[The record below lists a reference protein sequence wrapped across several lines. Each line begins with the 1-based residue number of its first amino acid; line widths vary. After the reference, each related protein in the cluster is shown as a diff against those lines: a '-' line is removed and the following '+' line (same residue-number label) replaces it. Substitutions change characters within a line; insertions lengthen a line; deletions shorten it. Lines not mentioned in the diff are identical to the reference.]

1 MVALTQAPSV
11 LWYFAR
17 AAGFVSLLLL
27 TATVCVGV
35 ALSLRLRTP
44 RWPTFVTEGLHRYL
58 STVLLVFITI
68 HVATLLLDPFEKF
81 SVQDVLIPFVS
92 KYRTF
97 WMALGIA
104 AAELVVAFALSI
116 YIRKI
121 IGYRAWRVLHYGTYA
136 LFPLSLLH
144 GIGAGTDTHSWWG
157 SAIYVVA
164 AIPVVLLVFW
174 RASLSSSGKGAPATE
189 ALSSRPAAGI
199 SARRPE
205 TWRGSQRR

>member
-27 TATVCVGV
+27 TAAVCVGV

-68 HVATLLLDPFEKF
+68 HVATLLLDPFAKF
-81 SVQDVLIPFVS
+81 SVQDMLIPFVS
-92 KYRTF
+92 TYRTF
-97 WMALGIA
+97 WMALGIC
-104 AAELVVAFALSI
+104 AAELIVAFALSI
-116 YIRKI
+116 YIRRF

-144 GIGAGTDTHSWWG
+144 GIGTGTDTHSWWG
-157 SAIYVVA
+157 AAIYVVA
-164 AIPVVLLVFW
+164 GLPVIALVLW
-174 RASLSSSGKGAPATE
+174 RASLTASGKGAPKTE
-189 ALSSRPAAGI
+189 ALSSRPAAA
-199 SARRPE
+199 SSPRRAVAQRPGQ
-205 TWRGSQRR
+205 WR

>member
-11 LWYFAR
+11 LWHLAR

-27 TATVCVGV
+27 AATVCVGV

-58 STVLLVFITI
+58 STVLLVFLTI
-68 HVATLLLDPFEKF
+68 HVGTLLLDPFAKF

-92 KYRTF
+92 TYRTF
-97 WMALGIA
+97 WMALGIC

-116 YIRKI
+116 YIRRL

-144 GIGAGTDTHSWWG
+144 GIGTGTDTHSWWG
-157 SAIYVVA
+157 AAIYIVA
-164 AIPVVLLVFW
+164 GLPVTLLVFW
-174 RASLSSSGKGAPATE
+174 RASLGGSGSGAASTE
-189 ALSSRPAAGI
+189 ALSSRPVTATSPPRAVAQRTG
-199 SARRPE
+199 
-205 TWRGSQRR
+205 QRR